1 MARTTHGVL
10 PQDPTPHFGNTGSTR
25 QLPASKIA
33 DTGVENVN
41 AQVDD
46 LIHHG
51 RAAPGVGLHG
61 TELLEL
67 DARSVVA
74 LRETSLALPAPLY
87 SVSMVRR
94 LVEFYV
100 HEHKRVLPHSG
111 FATDA

>member
-1 MARTTHGVL
+1 
-10 PQDPTPHFGNTGSTR
+10 
-25 QLPASKIA
+25 
-33 DTGVENVN
+33 
-41 AQVDD
+41 
-46 LIHHG
+46 
-51 RAAPGVGLHG
+51 
-61 TELLEL
+61 
-67 DARSVVA
+67 VVA